1 MAGRIK
7 VPLGWGGGCAAVLEG
22 LARKACQPQAQV
34 AQVAPGARNS
44 HTDGV
49 TFPMS
54 EARIDTTEASRIEAS
69 AQAAAAGYGKHRGP
83 ASLAD
88 DQSASP
94 HGKHRRPAE
103 AN

>member
-1 MAGRIK
+1 
-7 VPLGWGGGCAAVLEG
+7 
-22 LARKACQPQAQV
+22 
-34 AQVAPGARNS
+34 
-44 HTDGV
+44 
-49 TFPMS
+49 MS